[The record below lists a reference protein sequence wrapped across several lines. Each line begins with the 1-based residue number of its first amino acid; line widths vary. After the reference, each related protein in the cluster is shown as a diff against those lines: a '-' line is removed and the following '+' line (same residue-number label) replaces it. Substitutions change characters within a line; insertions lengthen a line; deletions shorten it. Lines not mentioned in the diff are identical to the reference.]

1 MHKLLLDFAQ
11 ELKLH
16 IVSISSDSVQVEFN
30 AQTQVQ
36 QISTLSRLRV
46 SYMPYNIDF
55 SCPIFSNIRPVIQ
68 VQDPKHAKKTR

>member
-16 IVSISSDSVQVEFN
+16 IVSISSDGVQVEFN

-36 QISTLSRLRV
+36 QISTPSRLRV

-55 SCPIFSNIRPVIQ
+55 SCSIFPNIGPVIR
-68 VQDPKHAKKTR
+68 VQDPKHAKKK